1 MQEIRARAMRRHYSV
16 GQLMVRVLA
25 SLIVVCL
32 VAATGV
38 RPTVAPE
45 QGTTLKV
52 ARAGDRLHARVV
64 EGTPGRVV
72 SHASGA
78 ARLSRAPGAAG
89 PELPAIAPASR
100 LALAPPSATHTGP
113 TAREPLVVVSR
124 PIATRSARGPP
135 VV

>member
-1 MQEIRARAMRRHYSV
+1 MRRHYSV

-38 RPTVAPE
+38 RPAAVAPE
-45 QGTTLKV
+45 QRSTLKV
-52 ARAGDRLHARVV
+52 ARTGERLHARVV
-64 EGTPGRVV
+64 ESAPGRVV

-78 ARLSRAPGAAG
+78 GRLSRAPGAAG
-89 PELPAIAPASR
+89 PELAAIAPASR
-100 LALAPPSATHTGP
+100 AALGPPRARSTGP
-113 TAREPLVVVSR
+113 SAREPLVVAFRS
-124 PIATRSARGPP
+124 ISTRSARGPP